1 MAFMRNPYYVLM
13 QEGRVSLN
21 SCAHP
26 EVAMTM
32 SQEVFD
38 MIVMMRYYNMTE
50 EERRDAIGLV
60 LDSQFEFGADGLR
73 KASGLPTAM
82 ERSEAIIRERVTIIN
97 DPHS

>member
-1 MAFMRNPYYVLM
+1 MAFMRVPYYILM
-13 QEGRVSLN
+13 QDGQVNIN

-60 LDSQFEFGADGLR
+60 VDSQFETGADGVR
-73 KASGLPTAM
+73 KASGLSTVM
-82 ERSEAIIRERVTIIN
+82 ERVDS
-97 DPHS
+97 S